1 MKVNLIYD
9 MRSGFSDN
17 FDSYTNEERGEAVLA
32 VLESSRHAT
41 EQNKIIAG
49 LETKNREIQREI
61 VKINDLLVGNQLN
74 QWNIL
79 KISFGIY

>member
-32 VLESSRHAT
+32 VLESSRHTA
-41 EQNKIIAG
+41 EFKKIIKG
-49 LETKNREIQREI
+49 LEEPSSTRISS
-61 VKINDLLVGNQLN
+61 VYVDDLITEEQQIKYNVIKQKF
-74 QWNIL
+74 IL
-79 KISFGIY
+79 

>member
-9 MRSGFSDN
+9 MRSGFSDK

-41 EQNKIIAG
+41 EFNKMIKGLKEGDIIQA
-49 LETKNREIQREI
+49 REVVSIP
-61 VKINDLLVGNQLN
+61 DLLTNSQKS
-74 QWNIL
+74 IYETL
-79 KISFGIY
+79 KLRFI